1 MGEEEHFEESSQG
14 QQTEE
19 IVVRVKLPRKDEL
32 LGIVEIRLGF
42 GKSRVICAD
51 GKTRICRVPGHLK
64 RKLWVRPDNIV
75 IVKPWEYEGDTKGD
89 IVYKYQ
95 NNQADWL
102 RKKGYLKAFE
112 QQEF

>member
-1 MGEEEHFEESSQG
+1 MVEENNSEGYESEESG
-14 QQTEE
+14 PVT
-19 IVVRVKLPRKDEL
+19 RVKLPKKDEM

-42 GKSRVICAD
+42 GKSRVICID
-51 GKTRICRVPGHLK
+51 GKTRVCRVPGHLK

-75 IVKPWEYEGDTKGD
+75 IIKPWEYEGDIKGD

-102 RKKGYLKAFE
+102 RKKGYLKVFE

>member
-14 QQTEE
+14 QQSEE
-19 IVVRVKLPRKDEL
+19 AVIRVKLPKKDEL
-32 LGIVEIRLGF
+32 LGIVDIRLGF

-75 IVKPWEYEGDTKGD
+75 IVKPWEYEGDIKGD

>member
-14 QQTEE
+14 QQSEE
-19 IVVRVKLPRKDEL
+19 TVVRVKLPRKDEL

-64 RKLWVRPDNIV
+64 RKLW
-75 IVKPWEYEGDTKGD
+75 EYEGDIKGD

-102 RKKGYLKAFE
+102 RKKGYLKVFE